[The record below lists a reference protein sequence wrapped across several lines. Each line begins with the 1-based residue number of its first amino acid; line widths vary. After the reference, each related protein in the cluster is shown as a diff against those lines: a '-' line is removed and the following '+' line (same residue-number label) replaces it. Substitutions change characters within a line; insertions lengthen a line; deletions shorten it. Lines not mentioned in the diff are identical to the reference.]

1 MTTRLI
7 GALAFLIAGA
17 YCLADWQPA
26 KGPLSTRW
34 TKNVSP
40 QNALPE
46 YPRPQMV
53 RKQWMNLNGLWS
65 FAITSKDALEPSS
78 YAEQILVP
86 YPVESALS
94 GVMKRPDE
102 NSLLWYQRTVNLPA
116 GWQGQRL
123 LLHFGASD
131 WKTTVWVNGQKV
143 GEHTGGYDPFAF
155 EITDAVKGSKQ
166 AKITVSVWDPTD
178 AHWQPRG
185 KQVKHPGGI
194 MYTPTSGIWQT
205 VWLEPVP
212 QSHLESFRLTPNVD
226 KGVLNIVPRVSSAP
240 GAAFVEAAVLN
251 KGQTVSTAEISLSKG
266 GSVPVPNAILWTPEK
281 PFLYGLRLTLKT
293 KAGKILDRVD
303 SYFAMRKVS
312 LGPDAEGRTRICL
325 NGKPLFMAGPLDQ
338 GFWPD
343 GLYTPPTDA
352 AMVYDIEMT
361 KKLGFN
367 MARKHVKVE
376 PARWYYHCDRL
387 GLLVWQDMP
396 SGDSGRN
403 SDSSANFGKEL
414 KAMVESLY
422 NTPSIVM
429 WIVYNEGW
437 GQHETPKFVRLVKS
451 LDATRLVSN
460 ASGWT
465 DAGVGDIIDWHV
477 YPGPG
482 SPDPEPLR
490 AAVLGEF
497 GGLGLPIKGHMWQDA
512 GNWGYVSMA
521 DQSKLTEG
529 IVGLYR
535 GVHLLIGSKGLS
547 GCVYTQTSDVEIESN
562 GLMSY
567 DREVLKVD
575 LKKHREAVMK
585 LYGPVPKASA
595 VVPTAQAA
603 PVTWRYSFA
612 QPSGN
617 WTGAAYDDSA
627 WQSGPAGFGT
637 RMTPGSVV
645 RTEWTGS
652 DIWLRR
658 KVTTLK
664 AMKRPHLMI
673 HHDEDAEVYI
683 DGVKVAELTGFTT
696 SYTMVPIKVALK
708 AGEHLIAVHCR
719 QTTGGQYIDLGLVDL
734 SN

>member
-1 MTTRLI
+1 MTTRTI
-7 GALAFLIAGA
+7 GALAIVLASA

-34 TKNVSP
+34 TKLVSP
-40 QNALPE
+40 KNALPE

-65 FAITSKDALEPSS
+65 FAITSKDASEPSTYS
-78 YAEQILVP
+78 EQILVP

-102 NSLLWYQRTVNLPA
+102 NNSIWYQKTVELPA
-116 GWQGQRL
+116 KWKGQRL
-123 LLHFGASD
+123 LLHFGACD

-143 GEHTGGYDPFAF
+143 GEHTGGYDPFTF
-155 EITDAVKGSKQ
+155 DVTDAVKGSE
-166 AKITVSVWDPTD
+166 AKITVSVWDPSD
-178 AHWQPRG
+178 ASWQPHG

-212 QSHLESFRLTPNVD
+212 TSYIASFRLTPNVD
-226 KGVLNIVPRVSSAP
+226 KGEVAVAPMVSNAP
-240 GAAFVEAAVLN
+240 DGAVVEA
-251 KGQTVSTAEISLSKG
+251 TVLSKG
-266 GSVPVPNAILWTPEK
+266 QVISAAEIEPTKSGAVSVPNAILWTPDK
-281 PFLYGLRLTLKT
+281 PFLYDLKLTLKA
-293 KAGKILDRVD
+293 KNGKVLDQLS
-303 SYFAMRKVS
+303 SYFAMRKIS
-312 LGPDAEGRTRICL
+312 LGVDSEGRKRICL
-325 NGKPLFMAGPLDQ
+325 NGKPLFMAGFLDQ

-352 AMVYDIEMT
+352 AMVYDIDMT

-376 PARWYYHCDRL
+376 PARWYYHCDKM

-396 SGDSGRN
+396 AGDSGRN
-403 SDSSANFGKEL
+403 AESSANFGKEL
-414 KAMVESLY
+414 KAMIDSLY
-422 NTPSIVM
+422 NVPSIVM

-437 GQHETPKFVRLVKS
+437 GQHETPKFVKLAKS
-451 LDATRLVSN
+451 LDKSRLVSN

-465 DAGVGDIIDWHV
+465 DAEVGDIIDWHV

-497 GGLGLPIKGHMWQDA
+497 GGIGLPIKGHMWQDK
-512 GNWGYVSMA
+512 GNWGYVTMA
-521 DQSKLTEG
+521 DQSKLTDG
-529 IVGLYR
+529 VVDLYR
-535 GVHLLIGSKGLS
+535 GIHLLIGSTGLS
-547 GCVYTQTSDVEIESN
+547 GSVYTQTSDVEIESN
-562 GLMSY
+562 GIMSY

-585 LYGPVPKASA
+585 LYGPTPKASA
-595 VVPTAQAA
+595 VIPTAQAA
-603 PVTWRYSFA
+603 PVTWRYTFG
-612 QPSGN
+612 QPSGS
-617 WTGAAYDDSA
+617 WTSAKYDDSS
-627 WQSGPAGFGT
+627 WLSGPAGFGT
-637 RMTPGSVV
+637 KMTPGSVV
-645 RTEWTGS
+645 RTEWTGK

-658 KVTTLK
+658 SITIVKG
-664 AMKRPHLMI
+664 MKNPHLMI

-683 DGVKVAELTGFTT
+683 DGVKVASLNGFTT
-696 SYTMVPIKVALK
+696 SYTMVPLK
-708 AGEHLIAVHCR
+708 LAMKPGEHSIAVHCH
-719 QTTGGQYIDLGLVDL
+719 QNTGGQYIDLGLVDV
-734 SN
+734 SK